1 MDSLLI
7 FIFFKQKTAYELRIS
22 DWSSDVCS
30 SDLPPA
36 TPAPP
41 AWPRMGSR
49 GGNAPLCRL
58 QTSHKRSF
66 PPLSP
71 SGLTHCCPVKE
82 NRLQK
87 WACWTRQSVSDWV
100 SRSRFGPRSEEH
112 TSELQS
118 LMRISYA
125 VFCLKKKKYIK
136 TNDKADK

>member
-87 WACWTRQSVSDWV
+87 WACWTRQSVRDWV
-100 SRSRFGPRSEEH
+100 SRSRFGPLARRKRRDRCDLRLGRPHRASFCEH
-112 TSELQS
+112 D
-118 LMRISYA
+118 RPR
-125 VFCLKKKKYIK
+125 
-136 TNDKADK
+136 